1 MARQTLLATL
11 TTDFGTASP
20 YPGAVKGVILALCPR
35 AQVVDITHDVPA
47 HDVLAGAFI
56 LVQSAPFFPPETVHV
71 VVVDPGVGT
80 QRRILVGR
88 FGGQLYLFPDNGII
102 TLVAA
107 RLPLE
112 QLVVVRNPEYLPAAH
127 ASGTFHGRDIFAPL
141 AAQLLNG
148 LPPDNLGPQPDTYTL
163 LDLPLPRETPAEVVG
178 QVLYVDPFGNL
189 VSNIPAEM
197 LRDRWPELQAVRVWC
212 AGREVGPLQPAYG
225 FVQPGQPVAV
235 VNSMDVVEVGVN
247 RGRAAETLN
256 AGVGAVVRVAG

>member
-1 MARQTLLATL
+1 MPDRAVHLA
-11 TTDFGTASP
+11 
-20 YPGAVKGVILALCPR
+20 
-35 AQVVDITHDVPA
+35 
-47 HDVLAGAFI
+47 
-56 LVQSAPFFPPETVHV
+56 
-71 VVVDPGVGT
+71 VVDPGVGGP
-80 QRRILVGR
+80 RRPVALRSRGDQLFVG
-88 FGGQLYLFPDNGII
+88 PDNGLL
-102 TLVAA
+102 TLAA
-107 RLPLE
+107 DAGGGVSDAHLLTNEELWLSPLS
-112 QLVVVRNPEYLPAAH
+112 A
-127 ASGTFHGRDIFAPL
+127 TFHGRDIFAPL